1 MIALRVAELR
11 VLGAM
16 TAVAWGVASGADRAV
31 FLQRLLGAIVL
42 FLVAMWAYG
51 HYVLAPV

>member
-1 MIALRVAELR
+1 MITFLRCLII
-11 VLGAM
+11 LLL
-16 TAVAWGVASGADRAV
+16 SP
-31 FLQRLLGAIVL
+31 FLQRLLGAVVL